1 MGTGKNQ
8 CPCPRAG
15 MRRWDYGE
23 RLWQGRGRAN
33 IESHGRGNM
42 QGSRMASA
50 AGNATAGRELS
61 GLSPPRSSL
70 FSEQTAFTD
79 ISSHA
84 GRPSGRPCRASRLP
98 LTIAPSVFPTG
109 DLPDGGRTR
118 GRGLLSCPT
127 WPATARTADP
137 VLPGTGFRNGFRG
150 PHRHPGLGERPR
162 LRRITTSAARHRSQK
177 CR

>member
-1 MGTGKNQ
+1 
-8 CPCPRAG
+8 
-15 MRRWDYGE
+15 
-23 RLWQGRGRAN
+23 
-33 IESHGRGNM
+33 M

-137 VLPGTGFRNGFRG
+137 VLPGTGFG
-150 PHRHPGLGERPR
+150 GLTGTQDSASGRASDASPR
-162 LRRITTSAARHRSQK
+162 LRPAIGRRSAVDRPIPYYARPRQRRELRLPCKTAMTSTDSTSSR
-177 CR
+177 